1 MSTLSIIGWVLL
13 ALIWTSMY
21 VRYKKVTQNKISE
34 ETAYNWAIINLIV
47 AVTGFILFV
56 IDVANKLV

>member
-13 ALIWTSMY
+13 TLIWTSMY
-21 VRYKKVTQNKISE
+21 VRYKKVTQNKIDTQ
-34 ETAYNWAIINLIV
+34 TAYTWAWINLVV
-47 AVTGFILFV
+47 AVAGFILFV

>member
-21 VRYKKVTQNKISE
+21 VRNRKVKQNKISE

-47 AVTGFILFV
+47 AVSGFILFV
-56 IDVANKLV
+56 VDVANKLA

>member
-21 VRYKKVTQNKISE
+21 VRNKKVKQNTISE
-34 ETAYNWAIINLIV
+34 NTAYTWAWINLVV
-47 AVTGFILFV
+47 AVSGFILFV
-56 IDVANKLV
+56 VDVATKLA

>member
-21 VRYKKVTQNKISE
+21 VRYKKVTQNKIDTQ
-34 ETAYNWAIINLIV
+34 TAYTWAWINLVVSLI
-47 AVTGFILFV
+47 GFIVFL
-56 IDVANKLV
+56 IDLTVKLP

>member
-21 VRYKKVTQNKISE
+21 VRNKKVKQNAISAD
-34 ETAYNWAIINLIV
+34 TAFAWALVNVV
-47 AVTGFILFV
+47 AAVSGFILFV
-56 IDVANKLV
+56 VDLAVKFV